1 MVLEYQIAS
10 PEGLHARPATRLVK
24 LAAGFIGDIQ
34 LEYND
39 KKVNMK
45 SMLMVLSLGIP
56 KGAKF
61 KIHLDGKKEEE
72 MKEIIEATLREEA
85 LI

>member
-1 MVLEYQIAS
+1 MVLEYQINS

-24 LAAGFIGDIQ
+24 LASTFVGNIQ
-34 LEYND
+34 LEYNG
-39 KKVNMK
+39 KLVNMK

-56 KGAKF
+56 NGATF
-61 KIHLDGKKEEE
+61 KIHLDGHKEED
-72 MKEIIEATLREEA
+72 MKNVIEAALREEA